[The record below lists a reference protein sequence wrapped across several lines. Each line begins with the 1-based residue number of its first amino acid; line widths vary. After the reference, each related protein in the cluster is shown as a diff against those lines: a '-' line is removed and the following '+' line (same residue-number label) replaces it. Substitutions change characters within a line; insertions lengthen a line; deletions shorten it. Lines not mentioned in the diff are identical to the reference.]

1 MYHQIFCSGSGREG
15 KEMGWERE
23 LGRWWSS
30 AQVGGERWR
39 GSGPA
44 AAQEKDGPAWR
55 WAARG
60 EKGSEGGC
68 KQKRARSKEE
78 KEREEKKNFSRISFK
93 GFEPRSF

>member
-1 MYHQIFCSGSGREG
+1 M
-15 KEMGWERE
+15 
-23 LGRWWSS
+23 
-30 AQVGGERWR
+30 GGERRR

-44 AAQEKDGPAWR
+44 AARVKDGPAWR

-78 KEREEKKNFSRISFK
+78 KEREEEKNFSRISFK